1 MHMAYKNIYGEKSEL
16 LSGREEYRLPSRE
29 ESKSVIPED
38 WGMPSSSARDTTF
51 NNHGKF

>member
-1 MHMAYKNIYGEKSEL
+1 MAYKNIYGEKSEERE
-16 LSGREEYRLPSRE
+16 REEYQLPSGG

>member
-1 MHMAYKNIYGEKSEL
+1 MHMAYKNIYGEKSEER
-16 LSGREEYRLPSRE
+16 GREEYQLPRGG
-29 ESKSVIPED
+29 ESKSVIPGD